1 MSSSLTTGTSQSDVD
16 DGLSFRFHHVHVASR
31 LPLPSLP
38 RARPRVG
45 RRSRRRYMRQ
55 GLRGESARQ
64 LLWRALGRGA
74 PGSTAN
80 ASPVVSRLASLASKN
95 APGASPSAS
104 AAHDMP
110 AHALAGPSVARCAHT
125 AARGCFADHPR
136 AWRLPARVPHR
147 RVSHRPVAA
156 AAASSA
162 DVDDVDDVDS
172 EASSTSSPL
181 ASASGV
187 VVTSQANFLR
197 VVVRPRD
204 MSPGQIANREAQLSR
219 AMARAEAA
227 GETEDVNALRE
238 RIDDSSGPYE
248 LLCVVRA
255 LLKKIKRRV
264 LVGDDV
270 TVTGVDWV
278 DNRAMVHDVAP
289 RRSRLTDPPVANV
302 DRALLVFAL
311 ERPPLEAKQL
321 TRFLVSMEHT
331 KVPFDLVLNKSDLVD
346 EVTKAD
352 WNARLEQWGYK
363 PRFVSV
369 ATGEGVRE
377 LEADLARVREDDDDD
392 DGESRESHTTFR
404 DDRTRVTVLAG
415 PSGVGKSSL
424 INRLRAG
431 SALAE
436 ALAEAG
442 ELDEADEA
450 NDAFGLDSGVASDA
464 EDSEDSRSGDDRR
477 LTTSPLSA
485 ESGESVEKNVYVTDV
500 DISGGGG
507 GARGAVNLRMAAGVE
522 LQSVKAVSAK
532 LGRGRHTTRHVTL
545 LPLKSGGLLADTP
558 GFGYP
563 SLEGVTIDE
572 LTSGSLFPE
581 IAYARRLEG
590 RCKFA
595 DCTHRDEPGCAVDSL
610 MPWEEERYDMYCDVF
625 DEVEAAEKAT
635 KAAGYKR
642 ETRVRYKDG
651 SVSTKKPHSTK
662 KQRSDDE
669 SRDDENREEA
679 KKTEKA
685 QTEKNRDGDANRRR
699 RVNRRMEPK
708 LETKS
713 ARRQSR
719 RAFNM
724 ETAEMEAFGD
734 GEDSF
739 EEEEEKA

>member
-1 MSSSLTTGTSQSDVD
+1 
-16 DGLSFRFHHVHVASR
+16 
-31 LPLPSLP
+31 
-38 RARPRVG
+38 
-45 RRSRRRYMRQ
+45 MRQ

-80 ASPVVSRLASLASKN
+80 ASPVVSRLVSLASLASKN

-136 AWRLPARVPHR
+136 LWRLPARVPHR
-147 RVSHRPVAA
+147 RVSHHRPVAA

-162 DVDDVDDVDS
+162 DVDDDVDDDS
-172 EASSTSSPL
+172 KESSTSSPL

-197 VVVRPRD
+197 VVVRPQD
-204 MSPGQIANREAQLSR
+204 MSPGQIANRESQLSR

-227 GETEDVNALRE
+227 GETEDVDALRA
-238 RIDDSSGPYE
+238 RIDDANGPYE

-270 TVTGVDWV
+270 TLTGCDWV

-331 KVPFDLVLNKSDLVD
+331 NVPFDVVLNKSDLVD
-346 EVTKAD
+346 QVTKDD
-352 WNARLEQWGYK
+352 WAARLEQWGYT

-369 ATGEGVRE
+369 ATGEGISE
-377 LEADLARVREDDDDD
+377 LEADLARRREAD
-392 DGESRESHTTFR
+392 DGESDGESHGMR
-404 DDRTRVTVLAG
+404 DRTRVTVLAG

-442 ELDEADEA
+442 ELDETD
-450 NDAFGLDSGVASDA
+450 DAFDLDSGEASGA
-464 EDSEDSRSGDDRR
+464 EDSRSRSSS
-477 LTTSPLSA
+477 TSNA
-485 ESGESVEKNVYVTDV
+485 ESGDVEKNVYVTDV

-563 SLEGVTIDE
+563 SLEGVTVDE
-572 LTSGSLFPE
+572 LISGSLFPE
-581 IAYARRLEG
+581 IALARRLEG

-595 DCTHRDEPGCAVDSL
+595 DCTHRDEPGCAVDAA
-610 MPWEEERYDMYCDVF
+610 MPWEEFRYDAYCDVF

-651 SVSTKKPHSTK
+651 SVTKEKKHSTK
-662 KQRSDDE
+662 KHSDEVND
-669 SRDDENREEA
+669 EEA
-679 KKTEKA
+679 RKKTNANARDARAEKDA
-685 QTEKNRDGDANRRR
+685 RSNRGDANRRR

-734 GEDSF
+734 GDSF
-739 EEEEEKA
+739 EEEEKA

>member
-1 MSSSLTTGTSQSDVD
+1 
-16 DGLSFRFHHVHVASR
+16 
-31 LPLPSLP
+31 
-38 RARPRVG
+38 
-45 RRSRRRYMRQ
+45 MRQ
-55 GLRGESARQ
+55 ELRGEREA
-64 LLWRALGRGA
+64 LLWRARTGRT
-74 PGSTAN
+74 GSTAPRRSF
-80 ASPVVSRLASLASKN
+80 ASRGLAAKR
-95 APGASPSAS
+95 PGAVVGERRAR
-104 AAHDMP
+104 
-110 AHALAGPSVARCAHT
+110 HARTLAGPSVARCAHT
-125 AARGCFADHPR
+125 AARGCFAEQPR
-136 AWRLPARVPHR
+136 LWRLPARVPHR
-147 RVSHRPVAA
+147 RVSHHRPVAA

-162 DVDDVDDVDS
+162 DVDDDVDDDS
-172 EASSTSSPL
+172 KESSTSSPL

-197 VVVRPRD
+197 VVVRPQD
-204 MSPGQIANREAQLSR
+204 MSPGQIANRESQLSR

-227 GETEDVNALRE
+227 GETEDVDALRA
-238 RIDDSSGPYE
+238 RIDDANGPYE

-270 TVTGVDWV
+270 TITGCDWV

-331 KVPFDLVLNKSDLVD
+331 NVPFDVVLNKCDLVD
-346 EVTKAD
+346 EVTKDD
-352 WNARLEQWGYK
+352 WAARLEQWGYT

-369 ATGEGVRE
+369 ATGEGISE
-377 LEADLARVREDDDDD
+377 LEADLARRREAD
-392 DGESRESHTTFR
+392 DGESDGESHGVS
-404 DDRTRVTVLAG
+404 DRTRVTVLAG

-442 ELDEADEA
+442 ELDET
-450 NDAFGLDSGVASDA
+450 NDAFDLDSGEASGA
-464 EDSEDSRSGDDRR
+464 EDSRSRSGDDRR
-477 LTTSPLSA
+477 LTTNA
-485 ESGESVEKNVYVTDV
+485 ESGDVEKNVYVTDV

-563 SLEGVTIDE
+563 SLEGVTVDE
-572 LTSGSLFPE
+572 LISGSLFPE
-581 IAYARRLEG
+581 IALARRLEG

-595 DCTHRDEPGCAVDSL
+595 DCTHRDEPGCAVDAA
-610 MPWEEERYDMYCDVF
+610 MPWEEFRYDAYCDVF

-651 SVSTKKPHSTK
+651 SVTKKHSTK
-662 KQRSDDE
+662 KNSERDE
-669 SRDDENREEA
+669 LNNEEA
-679 KKTEKA
+679 RTKTNARDARAEKDA
-685 QTEKNRDGDANRRR
+685 RSNPARESTAAREPTWSPSWRRRARGGRAAAVYGDRGDGGVRRR
-699 RVNRRMEPK
+699 RLFRGGGKGVDA
-708 LETKS
+708 S
-713 ARRQSR
+713 
-719 RAFNM
+719 
-724 ETAEMEAFGD
+724 
-734 GEDSF
+734 
-739 EEEEEKA
+739 

>member
-1 MSSSLTTGTSQSDVD
+1 M
-16 DGLSFRFHHVHVASR
+16 
-31 LPLPSLP
+31 
-38 RARPRVG
+38 
-45 RRSRRRYMRQ
+45 
-55 GLRGESARQ
+55 
-64 LLWRALGRGA
+64 
-74 PGSTAN
+74 
-80 ASPVVSRLASLASKN
+80 
-95 APGASPSAS
+95 
-104 AAHDMP
+104 
-110 AHALAGPSVARCAHT
+110 ARCAHT
-125 AARGCFADHPR
+125 AARVCFADHPR

-162 DVDDVDDVDS
+162 DVDDDDDDDDAAS
-172 EASSTSSPL
+172 ESDASSTSSPL

-227 GETEDVNALRE
+227 GETEDAAALRE

-346 EVTKAD
+346 EITKDD

-363 PRFVSV
+363 PWFVSV

-377 LEADLARVREDDDDD
+377 LEADLARIREDDDD
-392 DGESRESHTTFR
+392 DGESPESHR
-404 DDRTRVTVLAG
+404 LSDRTRVTVLAG

-450 NDAFGLDSGVASDA
+450 NDAFGLDSGEASEA
-464 EDSEDSRSGDDRR
+464 EDSRSRSGDDRR
-477 LTTSPLSA
+477 LTTNA
-485 ESGESVEKNVYVTDV
+485 ESGDVEKTSVYVTDV

-563 SLEGVTIDE
+563 SLEGVTVDE

-581 IAYARRLEG
+581 IALARRLEG

-595 DCTHRDEPGCAVDSL
+595 DCTHRDEPGCAVDAV

-651 SVSTKKPHSTK
+651 SVTKKHSTK
-662 KQRSDDE
+662 KKKRSDERRDE
-669 SRDDENREEA
+669 SREKKEA
-679 KKTEKA
+679 RTEKDA
-685 QTEKNRDGDANRRR
+685 EKNRGDANRRR

-708 LETKS
+708 LETKRS
-713 ARRQSR
+713 TWRPRRWRRSETEKTLSRRRKRRRATTTARRNPLAARGARARTSATATTTTTPKTQTGRGTRARDAARTRRCASEREYRAQSASGALGYSR
-719 RAFNM
+719 D
-724 ETAEMEAFGD
+724 TQ
-734 GEDSF
+734 
-739 EEEEEKA
+739 

>member
-1 MSSSLTTGTSQSDVD
+1 
-16 DGLSFRFHHVHVASR
+16 
-31 LPLPSLP
+31 
-38 RARPRVG
+38 
-45 RRSRRRYMRQ
+45 
-55 GLRGESARQ
+55 
-64 LLWRALGRGA
+64 
-74 PGSTAN
+74 
-80 ASPVVSRLASLASKN
+80 
-95 APGASPSAS
+95 
-104 AAHDMP
+104 MP

-125 AARGCFADHPR
+125 AARVCFADHPR

-162 DVDDVDDVDS
+162 DVDDVDDVDDAAS
-172 EASSTSSPL
+172 ESDASSTSSPL

-197 VVVRPRD
+197 VVVRPQD
-204 MSPGQIANREAQLSR
+204 MSPGQIANRESQLSR

-227 GETEDVNALRE
+227 GETEDVDALRA
-238 RIDDSSGPYE
+238 RIDDANGPYE

-270 TVTGVDWV
+270 TLTGCDWV

-311 ERPPLEAKQL
+311 EKPPLEAKQL

-346 EVTKAD
+346 EITKDD

-363 PRFVSV
+363 PWFVSV

-377 LEADLARVREDDDDD
+377 LEADLARIREDDDD

-404 DDRTRVTVLAG
+404 DRTRVTVLAG

-450 NDAFGLDSGVASDA
+450 NDAFGLDSGEASEA
-464 EDSEDSRSGDDRR
+464 EDSRSRSGDDRR
-477 LTTSPLSA
+477 LTTNA
-485 ESGESVEKNVYVTDV
+485 ESGDVEKNVYVTDV

-563 SLEGVTIDE
+563 SLEGVTVDE

-581 IAYARRLEG
+581 IALARRLEG

-595 DCTHRDEPGCAVDSL
+595 DCTHRDEPGCAVDAV

-651 SVSTKKPHSTK
+651 SVTKEKKHSTK
-662 KQRSDDE
+662 KHSDEVND
-669 SRDDENREEA
+669 EEA
-679 KKTEKA
+679 RTKTNANARDARAEKDA
-685 QTEKNRDGDANRRR
+685 RSNRGDANRRR

-739 EEEEEKA
+739 EEEEKASRDDDDEKKSARGARGAGEDERYGDDDDAENADWARYSRARRGADAEMRE

>member
-1 MSSSLTTGTSQSDVD
+1 
-16 DGLSFRFHHVHVASR
+16 
-31 LPLPSLP
+31 
-38 RARPRVG
+38 
-45 RRSRRRYMRQ
+45 MRQ

-95 APGASPSAS
+95 ARIGASPSAS

-125 AARGCFADHPR
+125 AARVCFADHPR

-162 DVDDVDDVDS
+162 DVDDDDDDDDAAS
-172 EASSTSSPL
+172 ESDASSTSSPL

-227 GETEDVNALRE
+227 GETEDVAALRE

-346 EVTKAD
+346 EITKDD

-363 PRFVSV
+363 PWFVSV

-377 LEADLARVREDDDDD
+377 LEADLARIREDDDD

-404 DDRTRVTVLAG
+404 DRTRVTVLAG

-450 NDAFGLDSGVASDA
+450 NDAFGLDSGEASEA
-464 EDSEDSRSGDDRR
+464 EDSRSRSGDDRR
-477 LTTSPLSA
+477 LTTNA
-485 ESGESVEKNVYVTDV
+485 ESGDVEKNVYVTDV

-563 SLEGVTIDE
+563 SLEGVTVDE

-581 IAYARRLEG
+581 IALARRLEG

-595 DCTHRDEPGCAVDSL
+595 DCTHRDEPGCAVDAV

-651 SVSTKKPHSTK
+651 SVTKKHSTK
-662 KQRSDDE
+662 KKKRSDERRDE
-669 SRDDENREEA
+669 SREKKEA
-679 KKTEKA
+679 RTEKDA
-685 QTEKNRDGDANRRR
+685 EKNRGDANRRR

-739 EEEEEKA
+739 EEEEKASRDDDDEKKSARGARGAGEDERYGDDDDDAENADWARYSRARRGADAEMRE

>member
-1 MSSSLTTGTSQSDVD
+1 M
-16 DGLSFRFHHVHVASR
+16 
-31 LPLPSLP
+31 
-38 RARPRVG
+38 
-45 RRSRRRYMRQ
+45 
-55 GLRGESARQ
+55 
-64 LLWRALGRGA
+64 
-74 PGSTAN
+74 
-80 ASPVVSRLASLASKN
+80 
-95 APGASPSAS
+95 
-104 AAHDMP
+104 
-110 AHALAGPSVARCAHT
+110 ARCAHT
-125 AARGCFADHPR
+125 AARGCFAEQPR
-136 AWRLPARVPHR
+136 LWRLPARVPHR
-147 RVSHRPVAA
+147 RVSHHRPVAA

-162 DVDDVDDVDS
+162 DVDDDVDDDS
-172 EASSTSSPL
+172 KESSTSSPL

-197 VVVRPRD
+197 VVVRPQD
-204 MSPGQIANREAQLSR
+204 MSPGQIANRESQLSR

-227 GETEDVNALRE
+227 GETEDVDALRA
-238 RIDDSSGPYE
+238 RIDDANGPYE

-270 TVTGVDWV
+270 TLTGCDWV

-331 KVPFDLVLNKSDLVD
+331 NVPFDVVLNKSDLVD
-346 EVTKAD
+346 EVTKDD
-352 WNARLEQWGYK
+352 WAARLEQWGYT

-369 ATGEGVRE
+369 ATGEGISE
-377 LEADLARVREDDDDD
+377 LEADLARRREAD
-392 DGESRESHTTFR
+392 DGESDGESHGVS
-404 DDRTRVTVLAG
+404 DRTRVTVLAG

-442 ELDEADEA
+442 ELDET
-450 NDAFGLDSGVASDA
+450 NDAFDLDSGEASGA
-464 EDSEDSRSGDDRR
+464 EDSRSRSGDDRR
-477 LTTSPLSA
+477 LTTNA
-485 ESGESVEKNVYVTDV
+485 ESGDVEKNVYVTDV

-563 SLEGVTIDE
+563 SLEGVTVDE
-572 LTSGSLFPE
+572 LISGSLFPE
-581 IAYARRLEG
+581 IALARRLEG

-595 DCTHRDEPGCAVDSL
+595 DCTHRDEPGCAVDAA
-610 MPWEEERYDMYCDVF
+610 MPWEEFRYDAYCDVF

-651 SVSTKKPHSTK
+651 SVTKKHSTK
-662 KQRSDDE
+662 KNSERDE
-669 SRDDENREEA
+669 LNNEEA
-679 KKTEKA
+679 RTKTNARDARAEKDA
-685 QTEKNRDGDANRRR
+685 RSNRGDANRRR

-734 GEDSF
+734 GDSF
-739 EEEEEKA
+739 EEEEKA